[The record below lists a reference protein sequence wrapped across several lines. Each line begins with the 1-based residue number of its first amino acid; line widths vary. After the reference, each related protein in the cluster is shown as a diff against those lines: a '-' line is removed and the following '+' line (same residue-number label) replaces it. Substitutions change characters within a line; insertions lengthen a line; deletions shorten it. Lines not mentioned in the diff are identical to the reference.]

1 MNGQGGDE
9 QRAEE
14 IGPIVGPLLTPI
26 VFESGRCMP
35 MANLFLEF
43 VPSGIKGVIKWP
55 IYL

>member
-26 VFESGRCMP
+26 AFECGRCMP